1 MVSPA
6 GNGLSSVALLVFVLP
21 RSFRFRDYHAGP
33 VFHGTRLSAAALAF
47 LRGGTDMLLSKRL
60 QVPALVAGEPRQVD
74 VARGIGFRFG
84 AHFFKKKSLRQ
95 GTNGLKLYMLDPR
108 P

>member
-33 VFHGTRLSAAALAF
+33 VFHGTRLSSSCLSFPSWRYRYVAFEAAAGSRA
-47 LRGGTDMLLSKRL
+47 GGRRATANRWMSPG
-60 QVPALVAGEPRQVD
+60 V
-74 VARGIGFRFG
+74 
-84 AHFFKKKSLRQ
+84 
-95 GTNGLKLYMLDPR
+95 
-108 P
+108 

>member
-1 MVSPA
+1 
-6 GNGLSSVALLVFVLP
+6 
-21 RSFRFRDYHAGP
+21 
-33 VFHGTRLSAAALAF
+33 
-47 LRGGTDMLLSKRL
+47 MLLSKRL